1 MKEQVQLTRPIFKK
15 LHEIASETGTEIY
28 AVGGYVRDLFLDRP
42 SKDIDILVI
51 GDGPTFAQQASTKL
65 KGASKVTIFQT
76 FGTASINVQGLEV
89 EFVGARKESYR
100 SESRNPI
107 VEPGSLQDDLSR
119 RDFSINALA
128 IQIYPEF
135 NKLVDLFDGMTDLQ
149 NKRIVT
155 PLEPIQTF
163 SDDPLR
169 MMRAIR
175 FATQLNF
182 RIDPITLQAIKENA
196 ERIDIISKERIADE
210 LNKIIASPKPSIGF
224 KLLFDTGLLV
234 RIFPEMAA
242 LQGIKEVNGIKHK
255 DNFYHTIQVLDQ
267 LCLLTD
273 DLWLRWSAILHDI
286 AKPPTQRFEPEIG
299 WTFHGHEEMG
309 ARMTP
314 KIFRNLRLPLNE
326 KMKFVQK
333 LVRLHLRPMA
343 LTKEIVTDSAVR
355 RLMFDAGEDIDAL
368 LKLCRADIT
377 SKNEEKVKKIL
388 KNLDILEAKIKEVE
402 EKDRI
407 RNWQPPITG
416 ELIMETFQ
424 IPACRQVGD
433 IKLAV
438 REAILDGIIPNS
450 YDEAFQFMLEE
461 GKKLGLTPALA

>member
-51 GDGPTFAQQASTKL
+51 GDGPAFAQQASTKL

-196 ERIDIISKERIADE
+196 ERIEIISKERIADE

-242 LQGIKEVNGIKHK
+242 LQGVKEVNGIKHK

-424 IPACRQVGD
+424 IPASRKVGD